1 MPEWWRER
9 VIYQIYPRSF
19 KDSNGDGVGDLVGIT
34 QKLDYL
40 KDLGIG
46 AIWISPF
53 FKSPQADCGYDV
65 SDYRAVDPM
74 FGSDQDF
81 ETLLARAHELDIKVI
96 IDLVLNHTSCEHP
109 WFQEARK
116 SKDNP
121 KHDWYIWHDG
131 PKPPNNWLCGFTLK
145 NAWCWNEQTKE
156 YYLGQFTPEQ
166 PEVNW
171 RNKELHDEMMN
182 VLKFWLQRGVDG
194 FRLDVVNFYFKDAQ
208 MRSNPRKITRM
219 PYMFMDHKY
228 DRNQPEVLDVAAEMR
243 QICNSFGERALIG
256 EVYADDTDLAAQ
268 FQGNNDRLNIAY
280 NFDFLYQE
288 FSGEMFR
295 KSAQKHYQSISKYS
309 SDNQPNFTLSNHDQ
323 VRACTRYHD
332 SNPARDIMKQK
343 IMCVMLLTLRG
354 TPTIYYG
361 EEIGMKNVKVPKH
374 LRMDPVAHA
383 SFPVNLFGRDPERT
397 PMQWSGAEHCG
408 FSQTQPWLP
417 VGDVKINVE
426 DQINNPDSLLSFY
439 KLVLKLRNES
449 RTLKEGDINIMEGT
463 GELFGY
469 RRTFEGEKIQ
479 VYLNFGNKP
488 VQVSAKGKI
497 LVQQEIDVGEEHI
510 TLKALA
516 ILVIQR
522 E

>member
-121 KHDWYIWHDG
+121 KHDWYIWSDG

-182 VLKFWLQRGVDG
+182 VLKFWLERGVDG

-208 MRSNPRKITRM
+208 MRSNPRKITRI

-288 FSGEMFR
+288 FSGELFR

-332 SNPARDIMKQK
+332 SNPARDILKQK
-343 IMCVMLLTLRG
+343 IMCVMLLT
-354 TPTIYYG
+354 
-361 EEIGMKNVKVPKH
+361 
-374 LRMDPVAHA
+374 
-383 SFPVNLFGRDPERT
+383 S
-397 PMQWSGAEHCG
+397 
-408 FSQTQPWLP
+408 
-417 VGDVKINVE
+417 VE
-426 DQINNPDSLLSFY
+426 PRPFTTVR
-439 KLVLKLRNES
+439 KLE
-449 RTLKEGDINIMEGT
+449 
-463 GELFGY
+463 
-469 RRTFEGEKIQ
+469 
-479 VYLNFGNKP
+479 
-488 VQVSAKGKI
+488 
-497 LVQQEIDVGEEHI
+497 
-510 TLKALA
+510 
-516 ILVIQR
+516 
-522 E
+522 